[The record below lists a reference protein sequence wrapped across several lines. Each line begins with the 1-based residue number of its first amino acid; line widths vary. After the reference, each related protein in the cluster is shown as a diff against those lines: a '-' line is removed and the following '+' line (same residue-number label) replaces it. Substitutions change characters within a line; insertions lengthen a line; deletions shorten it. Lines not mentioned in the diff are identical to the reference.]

1 MRKPIVAGNWKM
13 YKTPQQAAD
22 YCEALLAVP
31 DLVQDA
37 AQIDVLICPPAIDL
51 HVLNEHFKGG
61 PIKVGAQNIHDQHE
75 GAYTGQLAFQM
86 IRELVSYVL
95 LGHSEVR
102 KHLGETDAQINAKV
116 KLVLTAG
123 VRPII
128 AVGESL
134 EQRNA
139 GAAQSIVNGQV
150 AAALEGVMPD
160 SAANLVIAYEPIWSI
175 GTGVPCNP
183 QDANTMIGSTRAHIG
198 SLLGEDAAA
207 QVRIQY
213 GGSVKPDNMEAYMS
227 QPEIDGALIGG
238 ASLKVDDFVT
248 LIRLAIKAK
257 HPL

>member
-13 YKTPQQAAD
+13 YKTPQQAAE

-31 DLVQDA
+31 DLVKDA
-37 AQIDVLICPPAIDL
+37 EQIDVLICPPAIDL
-51 HVLNEHFKGG
+51 HVLNEHFKSG

-86 IRELVSYVL
+86 MRDLVSYVL

-116 KLVLTAG
+116 KLVLAAE

-150 AAALEGVMPD
+150 AAALEGVMPI
-160 SAANLVIAYEPIWSI
+160 SAATVTIAYEPIWSI
-175 GTGVPCNP
+175 GTGVACKPE
-183 QDANTMIGSTRAHIG
+183 DANAMIGSIRAHIG

-238 ASLKVDDFVT
+238 ASLKVDDFVS

-257 HPL
+257 HTV